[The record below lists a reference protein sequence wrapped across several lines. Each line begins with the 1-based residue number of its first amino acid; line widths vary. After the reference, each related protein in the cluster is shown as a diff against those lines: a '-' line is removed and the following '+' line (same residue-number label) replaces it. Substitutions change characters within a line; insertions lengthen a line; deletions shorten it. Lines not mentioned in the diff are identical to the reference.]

1 MKTPVLIA
9 ISLIALLFSQ
19 FANAMAKRP
28 YIDSEILNNAEVE
41 QSFQL
46 TAKDGS
52 RVSYQKHQDVLA
64 PTISF
69 SLDKKKGNFLI
80 FKDRNKEMAFKI
92 LGSVENI
99 KEVTDLNKLQILQ
112 NSSGQGLAIKFRT
125 IDRNHSMGEEK
136 QYTESCSI
144 EKTARRC
151 RDEYDYDRET
161 NKRHYRGE
169 VCETITISE
178 PGIRDV
184 RKTEFTTVTNVL
196 MEFVDNSMRSVFSA
210 HITDYNVWGPETKG
224 LCMSR

>member
-1 MKTPVLIA
+1 MKTP
-9 ISLIALLFSQ
+9 LLFAFSVLTLFICQ
-19 FANAMAKRP
+19 NSNAMAKRP
-28 YIDSEILNNAEVE
+28 YIDSEILHEAEVQ

-52 RVSYQKHQDVLA
+52 KVSYQKHQNILA
-64 PTISF
+64 PTVSF

-99 KEVTDLNKLQILQ
+99 KEITDLNKLQILQ

-125 IDRNHSMGEEK
+125 ISRDHSMGEDKE
-136 QYTESCSI
+136 YTESCSI

-151 RDEYDYDRET
+151 RDEYDHDRET
-161 NKRHYRGE
+161 KKRYYRGE
-169 VCETITISE
+169 ACETITISE

-196 MEFVDNSMRSVFSA
+196 VEFVDNSMRTVLSA